1 MLRVALMVVV
11 VLGVLSGVPV
21 DRGRKPSPRTRR
33 RRSSSRWRAC
43 RRADQLPAAPLLVT
57 AYAFIWILVLG
68 YVWSLWRRGSTV
80 EQELNSLKR
89 RTGGESERG

>member
-21 DRGRKPSPRTRR
+21 DRAEVQPSDPAQEEFVPLE
-33 RRSSSRWRAC
+33 SVPPG
-43 RRADQLPAAPLLVT
+43 DQLPAAPLLVT